1 MTELPLS
8 SMPFSEASAFW
19 LEQHKRYI
27 KLNTFK
33 NYRAAIKLLTAS
45 LGDVLVKD
53 IQIGHIRAYQVER
66 GKKAG
71 AYLLNTEIS
80 VLQMVLKEA
89 RCWKPIADLYK
100 PLRVPKRRAGHSISA
115 DEERILREIAF
126 SRPKWQL
133 AAHCM
138 MVMLSTTMGFGELR
152 HIRRRDVDLKHKSIL
167 VRDGAKNDYRD
178 RTIPLN
184 AAAMDS
190 VMWLLARWERLGGSQ
205 DSAFILPK
213 RPVTRKGP
221 WIFTEPMGSIKT
233 AFTAIRKASGLP
245 QFRIYDCRV
254 QAITKLLSNPAVSPQ
269 VSREI
274 AGHISQTMQNHYSIQ
289 QFDTKMAALEAL
301 EGPSVPP
308 PNEPGPA
315 RNLPA
320 PADLTH
326 YSIQAEIERQVDRK
340 VALVLDQ
347 YFASRPSAEIQGR
360 RTRTKKNRS
369 LSGSKKEEAVFLREQ
384 NPTNLIA
391 FPNRSA

>member
-27 KLNTFK
+27 KPNTLR
-33 NYRAAIKLLTAS
+33 NYQAAVKLLIAS
-45 LGDVLVKD
+45 LGDVIIKD

-66 GKKAG
+66 GRKAG

-100 PLRVPKRRAGHSISA
+100 PLRVPKRRGGHSISA

-138 MVMLSTTMGFGELR
+138 LVMLSTTMGFGELR
-152 HIRRRDVDLKHKSIL
+152 HVRRRDVDLKRKSIL
-167 VRDGAKNDYRD
+167 VRDGAKNFYRD
-178 RTIPLN
+178 RTIPMN
-184 AAAMDS
+184 AAALDS
-190 VMWLLARWERLGGSQ
+190 TLWILERWERLGGYS
-205 DSAFILPK
+205 DSEFILPH
-213 RPVTRKGP
+213 RPRKLKGP

-254 QAITKLLSNPAVSPQ
+254 QAITKLLSNPDVSPQ
-269 VSREI
+269 VSKEI
-274 AGHISQTMQNHYSIQ
+274 AGHISQAMQDRYSIQ
-289 QFDTKMAALEAL
+289 QYDTKLAALEAL
-301 EGPSVPP
+301 EHPAVHPEPEPTPP
-308 PNEPGPA
+308 AQQPA
-315 RNLPA
+315 SAGLAQPA
-320 PADLTH
+320 M
-326 YSIQAEIERQVDRK
+326 QAEIDRLRTEIARLAERQSEL
-340 VALVLDQ
+340 AL
-347 YFASRPSAEIQGR
+347 QGR
-360 RTRTKKNRS
+360 RRPRRKIAGGARRE
-369 LSGSKKEEAVFLREQ
+369 GVFCRQ
-384 NPTNLIA
+384 QPATNVIA